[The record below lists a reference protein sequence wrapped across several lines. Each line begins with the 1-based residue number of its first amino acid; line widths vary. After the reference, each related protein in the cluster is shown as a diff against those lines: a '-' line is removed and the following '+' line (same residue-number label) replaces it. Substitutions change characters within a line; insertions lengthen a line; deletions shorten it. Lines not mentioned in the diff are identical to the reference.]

1 MRSTVR
7 LRILITCG
15 VLVAAGAGG
24 WQLLPSDGVRTDPIT
39 VGTTDEI
46 TSLDPAGAYDAGSWA
61 IYSNVYQSL
70 LTFKPG
76 FTEPVPDAAESCGFA
91 GSGLTTYRCTLR
103 DDLTFSSGRK
113 VTAEDVEYSFERMLG
128 IKTDVGPQPLF
139 PTLKSVDSEGRTVTF
154 HLSAKDVTF
163 PLKLATGAGSIVDR
177 ERYPEKS
184 LRPDQAVDGSGPYVL
199 KEYKPGESALLE
211 PNPRY
216 KGSVTKAGRPVLVKY
231 YAKSEDL
238 AGAWKAKDVQVT
250 HRQLPPEF
258 VSTLETSDGT
268 RVTEAESAEIRN
280 INFNVR
286 PGSPMADKAVRQAV
300 AAVLDRPAITTGA
313 YKDTVE
319 PLYSLIPQGFVG
331 HSTAFYDLYPEPSA
345 GKAEQILKAAGVRT
359 PVTFTFG
366 FRKDATYAAE
376 TAEIK
381 RQLEETG
388 LFRVETVEVKW
399 EDFQKQ
405 YAKGDFD
412 AYTVGWLPDFP
423 DSDSFTAPLV
433 GTGNTLHNGFSH
445 KRIDSLIASTQRYS
459 DRSKAT
465 GDFKAIQ
472 TEVATD
478 VPLVPLWQKK
488 DYVLST
494 DAVAGSQYLTDGT
507 GIWRLWE
514 LSWI

>member
-24 WQLLPSDGVRTDPIT
+24 WQLLPSDGASTDPIA

-76 FTEPVPDAAESCGFA
+76 FTEPVPDAAESCAFVGT
-91 GSGLTTYRCTLR
+91 GLTTYRCTLR
-103 DDLTFSSGRK
+103 DDLTFSNGRK

-128 IKTDVGPQPLF
+128 MKTDVGPQPLF

-154 HLSAKDVTF
+154 HLGAKDVTF

-177 ERYPEKS
+177 DRYPEKK
-184 LRPDQAVDGSGPYVL
+184 LRPDAAVDGSGPYVL

-211 PNPRY
+211 PNPNY
-216 KGSVTKAGRPVLVKY
+216 KGAITKAGRPVLVKY
-231 YAKSEDL
+231 YATSEEL
-238 AGAWKAKDVQVT
+238 AEAWKAKNVQVT
-250 HRQLPPEF
+250 HRQLPPDF
-258 VSTLETSDGT
+258 VSALETSDGT

-286 PGSPMADKAVRQAV
+286 PGTPMADKAVRQAV

-313 YKDTVE
+313 YKGTVE

-331 HSTAFYDLYPEPSA
+331 HSTAFYDVYPEPS
-345 GKAEQILKAAGVRT
+345 GKKAKQILKAAGIET
-359 PVTFTFG
+359 PVKFTFG
-366 FRKDATYAAE
+366 FRKDDTYAAE
-376 TAEIK
+376 TKEIK

-388 LFRVETVEVKW
+388 LFSVETVEVKW

-405 YAKGDFD
+405 YAQGAFD

-433 GTGNTLHNGFSH
+433 GTGNTLHNGFSNR
-445 KRIDSLIASTQRYS
+445 RIDSLIASTQQHS
-459 DRSKAT
+459 DRSRTT

-472 TEVATD
+472 SEVATD

>member
-7 LRILITCG
+7 LRILIICG
-15 VLVAAGAGG
+15 VLVAAGVGG
-24 WQLLPSDGVRTDPIT
+24 WQLLPSDGARTDPIA

-76 FTEPVPDAAESCGFA
+76 FTEPVPDAAESCAFA
-91 GSGLTTYRCTLR
+91 GTGLTTYRCTLR
-103 DDLTFSSGRK
+103 DDLTFSNGRK
-113 VTAEDVEYSFERMLG
+113 MTAEDVEYSFERMLG
-128 IKTDVGPQPLF
+128 MKTDVGPQPLF
-139 PTLKSVDSEGRTVTF
+139 PTLKSVDSEGRTITF

-177 ERYPEKS
+177 ERYPEKK
-184 LRPDQAVDGSGPYVL
+184 LRPDEAVDGSGPYVL

-211 PNPRY
+211 PNPNY
-216 KGSVTKAGRPVLVKY
+216 KGAVTKTGRPVLVKY
-231 YAKSEDL
+231 YAKSEEL

-250 HRQLPPEF
+250 HRQLPPDF
-258 VSTLETSDGT
+258 VSTLETADGT

-286 PGSPMADKAVRQAV
+286 PGTPMADKAARQAV

-313 YKDTVE
+313 YKGTVE

-331 HSTAFYDLYPEPSA
+331 HSTAFYDRYPAPSGA
-345 GKAEQILKAAGVRT
+345 KAKKILKDAGIST
-359 PVTFTFG
+359 PVKFTFG
-366 FRKDATYAAE
+366 FRKDDTYAAE
-376 TAEIK
+376 TTEIK

-388 LFRVETVEVKW
+388 LFSVETVEVAW

-433 GTGNTLHNGFSH
+433 GTANTLHNGFSS
-445 KRIDSLIASTQRYS
+445 KLIDSLIASTQRFS
-459 DRSKAT
+459 DRSRAT
-465 GDFKAIQ
+465 EDFKAIQ
-472 TEVATD
+472 NEVATD

-494 DAVAGSQYLTDGT
+494 EAVAGSQYLTDGT